1 MAGVVVDAQQ
11 NGFSGRG
18 GGLQWCGHL
27 RWVKGRDARICDA
40 GGEQHGGIRG
50 TIFHRLITVDHFE
63 RLVTGGVGDGAPLG
77 FLYCAHV
84 VCAIADAAR
93 HSKAGITRVVFIL
106 SSSFFGESGGLPH
119 PQFSGHQPS
128 GFTTIRTRVNTP
140 EPENHQRHQV
150 SRKIQ
155 YQGFPSCAFVAFVVD
170 GLATFPSPSSATER
184 FSSIRCRRPSSLV
197 VEPRLIRSMTCAGVN
212 DGRSA
217 NSLAARLTTFGDASD
232 VPDSWS
238 LLPPGT

>member
-77 FLYCAHV
+77 FLDCAHV

-106 SSSFFGESGGLPH
+106 SSSFFAESGGLPH
-119 PQFSGHQPS
+119 PQFSGHEPS
-128 GFTTIRTRVNTP
+128 GFTTIRTRVNTRF
-140 EPENHQRHQV
+140 HALLLLLYV
-150 SRKIQ
+150 
-155 YQGFPSCAFVAFVVD
+155 
-170 GLATFPSPSSATER
+170 LSATA
-184 FSSIRCRRPSSLV
+184 SSQRISHECGNSSTPRRTGPSRTDCS
-197 VEPRLIRSMTCAGVN
+197 RLPG
-212 DGRSA
+212 
-217 NSLAARLTTFGDASD
+217 
-232 VPDSWS
+232 DSWERIES
-238 LLPPGT
+238 PAERARCAYGGWGWRADVVNHEAGRRLRICLT